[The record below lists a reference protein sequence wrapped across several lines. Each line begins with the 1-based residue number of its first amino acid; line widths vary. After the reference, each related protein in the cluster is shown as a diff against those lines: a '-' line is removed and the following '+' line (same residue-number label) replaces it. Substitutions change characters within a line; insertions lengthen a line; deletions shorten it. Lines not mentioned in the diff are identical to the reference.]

1 MPTYS
6 YKCKKCENYFEEI
19 LKMADRD
26 EPTKQQCKECGGELY
41 RTMETAGLI
50 SDSMSTMRRAGS
62 GWNDI
67 LKGIKKAS
75 GKDNT
80 IKT

>member
-1 MPTYS
+1 MG
-6 YKCKKCENYFEEI
+6 
-19 LKMADRD
+19 DR
-26 EPTKQQCKECGGELY
+26 KQPESEACPNCNEKDCVHQTL
-41 RTMETAGLI
+41 TSAPGLV

-62 GWNDI
+62 EWNDV

-75 GKDNT
+75 GKNNT

>member
-1 MPTYS
+1 MS
-6 YKCKKCENYFEEI
+6 Q
-19 LKMADRD
+19 RD
-26 EPTKQQCKECGGELY
+26 EATKSPCPECGDELY
-41 RTMETAGLI
+41 RTMETGGLV

-62 GWNDI
+62 EWNDV